1 MRRLFALLALAT
13 AISPAVARNYVPVY
27 GRKHGI
33 MGEGY
38 KHTVGRDGTWRIVT
52 EYHTRDPLVA
62 MDVALYRA
70 AELAREQGKPYVQVL
85 EGYGT
90 SGYGVASGFVYAVGS
105 DSPAAPTTCRVKR
118 CYTADVAKVLEALSG
133 PDGRTP
139 GVATPTYVDRWG
151 RQVTVDGFGIGAIAW
166 TQR

>member
-1 MRRLFALLALAT
+1 MRRLFALVAAVT
-13 AISPAVARNYVPVY
+13 AISPAAARNYVPVY
-27 GRKHGI
+27 GPKHGI

-52 EYHTRDPLVA
+52 EYHMRDPLIA
-62 MDVALYRA
+62 IDVALYRA

-90 SGYGVASGFVYAVGS
+90 AGYGVASAFVYAIGS
-105 DSPAAPTTCRVKR
+105 DSAAAPTSCRVKR

-139 GVATPTYVDRWG
+139 GVPKPSYVDPYG